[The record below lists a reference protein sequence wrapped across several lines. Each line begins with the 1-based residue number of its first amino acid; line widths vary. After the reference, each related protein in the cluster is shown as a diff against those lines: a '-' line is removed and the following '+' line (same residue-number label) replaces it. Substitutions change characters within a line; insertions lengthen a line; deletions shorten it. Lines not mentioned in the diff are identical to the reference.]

1 MKKILISCIWA
12 LSPALLM
19 ADDTPSL
26 VISTTDGNSLP
37 IDISTI
43 LSIKFKDGAML
54 INATDGSHRT
64 ISLDDVSSMSFST
77 MASAIR
83 TVVGDDADSEV
94 VVSDLTG
101 RRVFVGTYQ
110 QYKSQQ
116 SLHGVYIVTTA
127 SRSYKVIIK

>member
-1 MKKILISCIWA
+1 
-12 LSPALLM
+12 
-19 ADDTPSL
+19 
-26 VISTTDGNSLP
+26 
-37 IDISTI
+37 
-43 LSIKFKDGAML
+43 ML